1 LAALR
6 IINERR
12 DYFNQMDL
20 EPVDS
25 NDRFADKTDE
35 SCEYHIA
42 GVVVY
47 ARIEAL
53 PSVTQALTALPGA
66 QVHGS
71 STDGRI
77 VLTLEAD
84 RSSCV
89 ADQLHAAQSIP
100 DVVSIALVYQHHE
113 HADSLNEDIA
123 DETDS
128 SRVH

>member
-1 LAALR
+1 MKLKL
-6 IINERR
+6 
-12 DYFNQMDL
+12 
-20 EPVDS
+20 VDS
-25 NDRFADKTDE
+25 SNRFDDKTDQ

-53 PSVTQALTALPGA
+53 ARVTQALSALPGA

-71 STDGRI
+71 SAEGRI

-84 RSSCV
+84 RSSHV

-113 HADSLNEDIA
+113 HADTLNEEIP
-123 DETDS
+123 DETDAA
-128 SRVH
+128 RVH